1 MKTIRTITTIFVAV
15 LLLTVSGYSQNTDIK
30 ALLSKPETKTE
41 VFNIIMGDHQL
52 MTEFMTAMRGNEHAM
67 MIMQNSDSQM
77 KEMKGMNEDGEME
90 SSSTEHKMHQGEMA
104 GMMKDN
110 PEMMMN
116 MMGNMMDMCEKDSLM
131 CTNMAN
137 MMTDHPEMMQMC
149 MEKMNEK
156 GMVGKDG
163 KMKMMKPASSKNEHK
178 HEHK

>member
-110 PEMMMN
+110 PEMMMK
-116 MMGNMMDMCEKDSLM
+116 MMEMCMKDSTM
-131 CTNMAN
+131 RCAMAE
-137 MMTDHPEMMQMC
+137 MMTQQPEMMKSM
-149 MEKMNEK
+149 
-156 GMVGKDG
+156 
-163 KMKMMKPASSKNEHK
+163 KMKMGKNEKTGLDKMNQSEDKNSNHSKHK
-178 HEHK
+178 HK

>member
-1 MKTIRTITTIFVAV
+1 MKTIRTITTIFVAI
-15 LLLTVSGYSQNTDIK
+15 LLLTVNGYSQNASVK
-30 ALLSKPETKTE
+30 AMLDKPETRNE
-41 VFNIIMGDHQL
+41 VFNTILGDHQL
-52 MTEFMTAMRGNEHAM
+52 MTEFMTAMKGNEHAM
-67 MIMQNSDSQM
+67 MMQNSDSQM
-77 KEMKGMNEDGEME
+77 KGMKENGGME
-90 SSSTEHKMHQGEMA
+90 SSSTDHKMHQGEMA

>member
-110 PEMMMN
+110 PEMMMK
-116 MMGNMMDMCEKDSLM
+116 MMEMCMKDSTM
-131 CTNMAN
+131 RCAMAE
-137 MMTDHPEMMQMC
+137 MMTQQPEMMKSM
-149 MEKMNEK
+149 
-156 GMVGKDG
+156 
-163 KMKMMKPASSKNEHK
+163 KMKMGKNEKTGLDKMNQSEDKNSNHSKHK
-178 HEHK
+178 DK

>member
-15 LLLTVSGYSQNTDIK
+15 LLLTVSGYSQNTDVK

-41 VFNIIMGDHQL
+41 VFNAILSDHQF
-52 MTEFMTAMRGNEHAM
+52 MTEFMTAMKGNEHAM
-67 MIMQNSDSQM
+67 MMMQNNNQM
-77 KEMKGMNEDGEME
+77 MVNKEGTGMNKDNQMMGHGDMME
-90 SSSTEHKMHQGEMA
+90 
-104 GMMKDN
+104 MMKDN

-156 GMVGKDG
+156 GMMGTDG
-163 KMKMMKPASSKNEHK
+163 KMKMMKPASSKIEHK

>member
-1 MKTIRTITTIFVAV
+1 MKTIRTITTIFAAV
-15 LLLTVSGYSQNTDIK
+15 LLLTVNGYSQNTEVK
-30 ALLSKPETKTE
+30 ALLDKPGTRTE
-41 VFNIIMGDHQL
+41 VFNTILGDHQL
-52 MTEFMTAMRGNEHAM
+52 MMEFMTAMKGNDNAM
-67 MIMQNSDSQM
+67 MMMQNNNQMMENKGGMSMNKDNQM
-77 KEMKGMNEDGEME
+77 KGHGDMM
-90 SSSTEHKMHQGEMA
+90 

-156 GMVGKDG
+156 GMIGKDG